1 MSGPTVSGPTV
12 SGPTDGGPPEG
23 SPTDGGPAEGSP
35 RVSSPT
41 TGGPGEAGVLPSSGP
56 HRLLRELGEADR
68 DGAYALGTLAF
79 GGDPTAPVPA
89 ARAGRRS
96 WGVFEG
102 DRLVATAAVRD
113 DEQWWG
119 GQPVRMAGIAGV
131 AVHPDARGRGA
142 AGQLVHALIEHA
154 HQARQSISVLFPTAP
169 GIYRSL
175 GWEVV
180 GALEETRLAVSDL
193 REVAAP
199 SHVQLRSAGPEDLP
213 ALARLWREHGSATNG
228 QLTRTGPCFSDRPL
242 RVLEADVVTLA
253 EVAGEAVG
261 YLSYDRGRGYGPEG
275 QLQVNELVAAGAEA
289 TRALLH
295 ALGTW
300 DSVVSSVRWRGPTD
314 DLGLVLRR
322 PVPPPYES
330 RPWMLRVLDAP
341 AAVAAR
347 GYPSGPALEV
357 SFTLVDPQV
366 PSQAGAWGLKV
377 RNGRG
382 RLERVDARPDLPV
395 LQARGLALLYAGV
408 DDARVRRAGLLEG
421 ELPELAAAFAG
432 PRPQLLDYF

>member
-1 MSGPTVSGPTV
+1 M
-12 SGPTDGGPPEG
+12 
-23 SPTDGGPAEGSP
+23 
-35 RVSSPT
+35 SSPT
-41 TGGPGEAGVLPSSGP
+41 VGGPG
-56 HRLLRELGEADR
+56 RQLRELGDEDR
-68 DGAYALGTLAF
+68 DEAYALGTLAF
-79 GGDPTAPVPA
+79 GGDPGAPVPA
-89 ARAGRRS
+89 ARPGRRA

-142 AGQLVHALIEHA
+142 AGQLVRTLIEHA

-193 REVAAP
+193 RAVAAP
-199 SHVQLRSAGPEDLP
+199 AHVQLRSAGRDDLP
-213 ALARLWREHGSATNG
+213 ALTRLWREHGSATNG
-228 QLTRTGPCFSDRPL
+228 LLTRTGPCFCERPL
-242 RVLEADVVTLA
+242 RVLEAGVVTLA
-253 EVAGEAVG
+253 EVAGQAVG

-275 QLQVNELVAAGAEA
+275 ELQVNELVSTSAEA

-314 DLGLVLRR
+314 DLGLFLRR
-322 PVPPPYES
+322 PVPPPYEA

-347 GYPSGPALEV
+347 GYPPGPALEA
-357 SFTLVDPQV
+357 SFTLVDPEV
-366 PSQAGAWGLKV
+366 PSHAGAWRLRV
-377 RNGRG
+377 EQGRG
-382 RLERVDARPDLPV
+382 QLERLPADPDLPE
-395 LQARGLALLYAGV
+395 LQARGLALLYAGA
-408 DDARVRRAGLLEG
+408 DEARVRRAGLLDRA
-421 ELPELAAAFAG
+421 LPELGAAFAG
-432 PRPQLLDYF
+432 PRAQLLDYF